1 MTQNEPPWIK
11 EQAIDCII
19 AMPLTIDSYQKRLF
33 NQSLELALYI
43 SKKYRIPLWNNS
55 YINKHNLKPQHN
67 LSQKERIE
75 NIKKSFKVTK
85 TPDVSTILIIDD
97 VATTLATVT
106 ELAKSLKQKDSY
118 RVLVWVLAH

>member
-1 MTQNEPPWIK
+1 
-11 EQAIDCII
+11 
-19 AMPLTIDSYQKRLF
+19 
-33 NQSLELALYI
+33 LALYI